1 MNTPAHLLLGA
12 AIFSKPD
19 QPKTNLAALIGA
31 LLPDLSLYL
40 LVAWNIYV
48 LGISPE
54 EVFGSYYFSD
64 SWQRIFAIDNSFIL
78 WGGLFAIALWIKRDW
93 LIALSGSGL
102 IHVATDFLLHNDDA
116 RRHFWP
122 LSDWVFYSPVSYW
135 DRDHFGNYVGPL
147 EALLCLGLIVIL
159 WRRFHSFWVRGILV
173 VAGVLQIVPH
183 VAFFLMFAD

>member
-12 AIFSKPD
+12 AIFSKPE

-78 WGGLFAIALWIKRDW
+78 WGGLFAVALWIKRDW

>member
-12 AIFSKPD
+12 AVFTKPD
-19 QPKTNLAALIGA
+19 QPRTNIAALIGA

-48 LGISPE
+48 LDVSPE
-54 EVFGSYYFSD
+54 VVFGSYYFSD
-64 SWQRIFAIDNSFIL
+64 SWQSIFAIDNSFIL
-78 WGGLFAIALWIKRDW
+78 WGAVFGVALWIKRDW
-93 LIALSGSGL
+93 LIAFAGAGL
-102 IHVATDFLLHNDDA
+102 LHLLADFLLHNDDA

-122 LSDWVFYSPVSYW
+122 LSDWVFFSPVSYW

-147 EALLCLGLIVIL
+147 EALLCLVLIAIL

-173 VAGVLQIVPH
+173 LAAALQIVPH
-183 VAFFLMFAD
+183 IAFFLMFSA